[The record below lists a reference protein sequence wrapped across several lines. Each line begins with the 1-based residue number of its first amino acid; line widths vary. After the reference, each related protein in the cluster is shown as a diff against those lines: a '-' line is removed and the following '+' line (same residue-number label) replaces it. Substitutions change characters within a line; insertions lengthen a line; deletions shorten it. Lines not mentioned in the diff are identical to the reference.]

1 MSELNRFPKSRADV
15 VGMLR
20 NSGIT
25 PTHQRIKIGEVLF
38 SCKQHLSA
46 EQVLVAVNQDDG
58 EVSKATVYN
67 TLGVLAQHGLVRE
80 VIVDPSKVFYD
91 SNLSKHHHLYYSDS
105 GELEDLEDES
115 VEISKLPNLPSDLQI
130 EDVDVVIRVHRSES
144 VLSKGSN

>member
-1 MSELNRFPKSRADV
+1 MSIILPMKGLDHFPKSRADI

-20 NSGIT
+20 GAGIT

-38 SCKQHLSA
+38 SRKQHLSA
-46 EQVLVAVNQDDG
+46 EQVLLAVNQDND

-67 TLGVLAQHGLVRE
+67 TLGVFAQYGLIRE

-105 GELEDLEDES
+105 GELEDIADNNI
-115 VEISKLPNLPSDLQI
+115 EISKLPDLPNDLQI
-130 EDVDVVIRVHRSES
+130 EDVDVIIRVHR
-144 VLSKGSN
+144 N

>member
-1 MSELNRFPKSRADV
+1 MSIIRNMNGLDQFPKSRADV

-20 NSGIT
+20 ESGIT
-25 PTHQRIKIGEVLF
+25 PTHQRIRIGEVLF

-46 EQVLVAVNQDDG
+46 EEVLVAVNQNDD

-67 TLGVLAQHGLVRE
+67 TLGVFAQHGLIRE

-105 GELEDLEDES
+105 G
-115 VEISKLPNLPSDLQI
+115 
-130 EDVDVVIRVHRSES
+130 
-144 VLSKGSN
+144 

>member
-1 MSELNRFPKSRADV
+1 MSIIRNMNGLDQFPKSRADV

-20 NSGIT
+20 ESGIT
-25 PTHQRIKIGEVLF
+25 PTHQRIRIGEVLF

-46 EQVLVAVNQDDG
+46 EEVLVAVNQNDD

-67 TLGVLAQHGLVRE
+67 TLGVFAQHGLIRE

-105 GELEDLEDES
+105 GELEDIANES
-115 VEISKLPNLPSDLQI
+115 VEISKLPELPSDLQI
-130 EDVDVVIRVHRSES
+130 EDVDVIIRVHR
-144 VLSKGSN
+144 N

>member
-1 MSELNRFPKSRADV
+1 MNGFDQFPKSRADV

-20 NSGIT
+20 DSGIT

-46 EQVLVAVNQDDG
+46 EQVLVAVNQDDE

-67 TLGVLAQHGLVRE
+67 TLGVFAQHGLIRE

-91 SNLSKHHHLYYSDS
+91 SNLSKHHHLYYSDT
-105 GELEDLEDES
+105 GELEDVADEC
-115 VEISKLPNLPSDLQI
+115 VEIAKLPELPNELQI
-130 EDVDVVIRVHRSES
+130 EDVDVIIRVHR
-144 VLSKGSN
+144 N

>member
-1 MSELNRFPKSRADV
+1 MKGLDQFPKSRADV

-67 TLGVLAQHGLVRE
+67 TLGVFSQCGLIRE

-91 SNLSKHHHLYYSDS
+91 SNLSKHHHLYYSDT
-105 GELEDLEDES
+105 GELEDIANES
-115 VEISKLPNLPSDLQI
+115 VEISKLPELPSDLQI
-130 EDVDVVIRVHRSES
+130 EDVDVIIRVHR
-144 VLSKGSN
+144 N

>member
-1 MSELNRFPKSRADV
+1 MSIIPSMKGHDQFPKSRADV

-46 EQVLVAVNQDDG
+46 EQVLVAVNQDGG

-67 TLGVLAQHGLVRE
+67 TLGVFAQHGLIRE

-91 SNLSKHHHLYYSDS
+91 SNLSKHHHLYYSDT
-105 GELEDLEDES
+105 GELEDVADES
-115 VEISKLPNLPSDLQI
+115 VEISKLPELPSGLQV
-130 EDVDVVIRVHRSES
+130 EDVDVIIRVHR
-144 VLSKGSN
+144 N